1 MCFIS
6 SFAYRI
12 SISAKY
18 EVTMDHI
25 PIEMD
30 EESII
35 EAHNIIEKAKKSM
48 SATRNQFNN
57 ELKQSQN
64 YLIST
69 QGPMEQEIMKEYLKI
84 SPDDIEEYSKKYN
97 RNNIFDDEEKGSVSD
112 QKSDME
118 EHQADK
124 KKNRLKEKYEE
135 ALKHDE
141 KLEAEAKRS
150 FNDTDSEVVE
160 HQTELKKRHKD
171 QVDLYKVVQE
181 KLMASFKK
189 DMDKLMLEFEAKY
202 SRLRKTLSEIMA
214 DTPMQPEVD
223 NTDASSTHQ
232 P

>member
-1 MCFIS
+1 
-6 SFAYRI
+6 
-12 SISAKY
+12 
-18 EVTMDHI
+18 MDHI

-69 QGPMEQEIMKEYLKI
+69 QGPVRYLLSQPLPILINNPRQMEQEIMKEYLKI

-124 KKNRLKEKYEE
+124 
-135 ALKHDE
+135 
-141 KLEAEAKRS
+141 
-150 FNDTDSEVVE
+150 
-160 HQTELKKRHKD
+160 
-171 QVDLYKVVQE
+171 
-181 KLMASFKK
+181 
-189 DMDKLMLEFEAKY
+189 
-202 SRLRKTLSEIMA
+202 
-214 DTPMQPEVD
+214 
-223 NTDASSTHQ
+223 
-232 P
+232 

>member
-1 MCFIS
+1 
-6 SFAYRI
+6 
-12 SISAKY
+12 
-18 EVTMDHI
+18 MDHI

-30 EESII
+30 EESISAMNNVI
-35 EAHNIIEKAKKSM
+35 GKATK
-48 SATRNQFNN
+48 SATAKMNQFKN
-57 ELKQSQN
+57 ELKKSQD

-69 QGPMEQEIMKEYLKI
+69 QGPMEQEIMKEALKI
-84 SPDDIEEYSKKYN
+84 RADEFEEHYKKYIK
-97 RNNIFDDEEKGSVSD
+97 NNIFDDKEKDSVSD

-124 KKNRLKEKYEE
+124 IKNRLKEKYEE

-150 FNDTDSEVVE
+150 FNDPDSEVVE

-189 DMDKLMLEFEAKY
+189 DMDKLMIKFEAEY
-202 SRLRKTLSEIMA
+202 SRLSKAHSELMA
-214 DTPMQPEVD
+214 DTPMQPEMD